1 MEELQVSI
9 THIENRLNHKQQTVI
24 KTVVESVEKGLGKMI
39 ALDASGGTRKTFIFC
54 YILNKVCTEGKVALA
69 TAASGIAATL
79 LPKGTTFH
87 SRTKCPLILTDESTC
102 SVSEHDSTATLI
114 RMTHLMVVDEVTMMD
129 RCALEAADHIFQWLR
144 GSAKPFGGIT
154 MVFRSDWMQIL
165 AVIPHRSR
173 TEIIERCCKSS
184 YLWKNVETLRLA
196 ENMRISQAAEHQQ
209 AEEDFAKFLLDPG
222 EAKIPVMPEEGEF
235 AIKLNDTLTIPV
247 DNLKDI
253 VHWVYKDMLS
263 NMAM

>member
-1 MEELQVSI
+1 MVFSGDWRQIL
-9 THIENRLNHKQQTVI
+9 
-24 KTVVESVEKGLGKMI
+24 TVV
-39 ALDASGGTRKTFIFC
+39 
-54 YILNKVCTEGKVALA
+54 
-69 TAASGIAATL
+69 
-79 LPKGTTFH
+79 P
-87 SRTKCPLILTDESTC
+87 
-102 SVSEHDSTATLI
+102 HDSRI
-114 RMTHLMVVDEVTMMD
+114 
-129 RCALEAADHIFQWLR
+129 
-144 GSAKPFGGIT
+144 
-154 MVFRSDWMQIL
+154 
-165 AVIPHRSR
+165 
-173 TEIIERCCKSS
+173 EIIGRCSKSS
-184 YLWKNVETLRLA
+184 YLCKNVENLCLT